1 MSPTHSILYWVYT
14 KCDSVGSGRKALADA
29 NGIQILYDSAQEV
42 IDCREMESLIL
53 LASVIMRKCCPRNKL
68 PLDKLQSPFN
78 LELPESE
85 LYPTGQGVYQERSR
99 SNSVTVSLFRKNK
112 FMSGSLLAILDLLY
126 CFCVRSSTIC
136 DDSSWVSFLWE
147 LDVSKQNSLPHTFWS
162 RVAVFERKYHAN
174 IIWIVW
180 QMESMTRDTTVTHQ
194 TATTAHWRRTTTL
207 TRMTS
212 DSRPRTTR
220 KRWNS

>member
-1 MSPTHSILYWVYT
+1 MYT

-112 FMSGSLLAILDLLY
+112 SCQAVYWQFLTY
-126 CFCVRSSTIC
+126 FTVFCVRSSTIC
-136 DDSSWVSFLWE
+136 DDSS
-147 LDVSKQNSLPHTFWS
+147 
-162 RVAVFERKYHAN
+162 
-174 IIWIVW
+174 
-180 QMESMTRDTTVTHQ
+180 
-194 TATTAHWRRTTTL
+194 
-207 TRMTS
+207 
-212 DSRPRTTR
+212 
-220 KRWNS
+220 